1 MLNAGSNG
9 LFELVLVELV
19 VFVALAVF
27 VIVFVVFV
35 LAIVELAILVALIW
49 VVFELPKFVV
59 FPDTISEVFTGVVVL
74 LFGVEF
80 TTGAGALLTGCVEL
94 LADGEVL
101 EPGCV
106 DVLFITV

>member
-1 MLNAGSNG
+1 M
-9 LFELVLVELV
+9 
-19 VFVALAVF
+19 
-27 VIVFVVFV
+27 
-35 LAIVELAILVALIW
+35 
-49 VVFELPKFVV
+49 VFELPEFVV
-59 FPDTISEVFTGVVVL
+59 FPDTISEVFTGVVL

-106 DVLFITV
+106 DVIFITV

>member
-35 LAIVELAILVALIW
+35 LTMVELPLLVALI
-49 VVFELPKFVV
+49 
-59 FPDTISEVFTGVVVL
+59 
-74 LFGVEF
+74 
-80 TTGAGALLTGCVEL
+80 
-94 LADGEVL
+94 
-101 EPGCV
+101 
-106 DVLFITV
+106 